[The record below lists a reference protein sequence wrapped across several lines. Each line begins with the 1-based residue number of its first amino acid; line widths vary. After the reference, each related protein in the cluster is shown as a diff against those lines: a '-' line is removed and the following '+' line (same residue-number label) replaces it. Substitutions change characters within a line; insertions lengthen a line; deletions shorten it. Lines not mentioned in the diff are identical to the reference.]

1 MNGMNGVKVNV
12 DGGGNLAEMLKKL
25 LKLLGRMGK
34 DTGKASKDFA
44 QLSESTDALRKGL
57 LEAAEAHGVFV
68 KKAVEAGKA
77 AKDQTGHLEQLRTA
91 MGDYLRDSEEALRK
105 NTFVAVKAR
114 EAFEGFARST
124 DAALADLLF
133 VRFRNNTDKFL
144 TQWDRFVRSM
154 KDTFMRALAKM
165 AAGIVEQSLVAPFAN
180 LAQRA
185 LGLEVKGSPLGTG
198 GLLGE
203 VASKGVSAAGSAA
216 LGALGIGGGA
226 TAASTFG
233 ASAGLSS
240 TVVPAVGQAGFVA
253 AGGSAAASAA
263 AGGTA
268 AAGAGAAAAGAGTS
282 SSAGL
287 IAGLGGAGAAA
298 ALGGGAALALAL
310 TLNKRMNTPKNTPE
324 MSGAANIAEITRLG
338 KLAGLS
344 ATGNVQSSSDPN
356 FRPSI
361 EEVIRRT
368 GGNRQAARKILAP
381 FLTSRIDD
389 GDGAQHGAFALGP
402 ARLNVGERGRAEAIV
417 PLEDERG
424 LCMMTEVMVRAL
436 KRSGVSGGGGS
447 VAYNVDLRGA
457 FLPDERSVERLFR
470 LLEEKC
476 RRTRRIDLG
485 RA

>member
-1 MNGMNGVKVNV
+1 MANGMNGVKVNV

-144 TQWDRFVRSM
+144 AQWDRFVRSM

-233 ASAGLSS
+233 ASAG
-240 TVVPAVGQAGFVA
+240 
-253 AGGSAAASAA
+253 
-263 AGGTA
+263 
-268 AAGAGAAAAGAGTS
+268 AAAAGAGTS

-298 ALGGGAALALAL
+298 ALGGGAALALA
-310 TLNKRMNTPKNTPE
+310 LNKRMNTPKNTPE

-424 LCMMTEVMVRAL
+424 LRMMTEVMVRVL

-470 LLEEKC
+470 LLEEKR